1 MSLYPNE
8 PNHQVFLSMFPANC
22 PERPEPY
29 IIEYTAL
36 TIPIH
41 SMTAFT
47 VHTLISFSPTNL
59 NEVK

>member
-1 MSLYPNE
+1 
-8 PNHQVFLSMFPANC
+8 MFPANY

-36 TIPIH
+36 AIPIH

-47 VHTLISFSPTNL
+47 VHTLISFSPTITNL